1 MPSSCLI
8 FRTSQIDSNRTL
20 INYGETPILVL
31 VKGTEN
37 TGEQIK
43 YYGGL
48 EFTAWLAVMSVG
60 LPELSVG
67 SMKVLLAD

>member
-48 EFTAWLAVMSVG
+48 EFTVWLAVMSVG
-60 LPELSVG
+60 LRELSVG

>member
-31 VKGTEN
+31 VKGIEN

-48 EFTAWLAVMSVG
+48 EFTSASCDVCWATRIECRIYESFI
-60 LPELSVG
+60 S
-67 SMKVLLAD
+67 

>member
-1 MPSSCLI
+1 M
-8 FRTSQIDSNRTL
+8 
-20 INYGETPILVL
+20 EKHAPILVL

-48 EFTAWLAVMSVG
+48 EFTAWRAVMSVG
-60 LPELSVG
+60 LRELSVG